1 MRYADAASFRQAL
14 EQRLKHDAAGDGA
27 RLARN
32 RKRVAFDRLLARLAA
47 TAPDR
52 WLLKGGYALDLR
64 LRGSARTTKD
74 VDLDW
79 REVDEELLDTLLDVA
94 DHDMGDY
101 FAFRVER
108 RAHPADRLE
117 GSQRFL
123 VSVSLAG
130 REFET
135 FPLDIAVRAEPIIA
149 FDTLTTA
156 DLLGFADLAPVEVPV
171 VRLERQIAEKLH
183 AYTRTYEGD
192 RRSSRTKDLVDIVL
206 IADLASLDAGA
217 LHDALEMTFTAR
229 GTHSLPQAVPAPP
242 ADWSLPFRDLA
253 AAVGVPTD
261 LEAAHAVAVQ
271 LLAPVLDGRVSSGT
285 WHTDKRRW
293 TTH

>member
-1 MRYADAASFRQAL
+1 M
-14 EQRLKHDAAGDGA
+14 
-27 RLARN
+27 RN
-32 RKRVAFDRLLARLAA
+32 RKHVAFDRLLARLAA

-64 LRGSARTTKD
+64 LRSGARTTKD

-79 REVDEELLDTLLDVA
+79 REVDEELLDTLFDA
-94 DHDMGDY
+94 AEHDMGDY
-101 FAFRVER
+101 FIFSVER

-149 FDTLTTA
+149 YDTLTTA
-156 DLLGFADLAPVEVPV
+156 DLLGFADVAPVQVPAI
-171 VRLERQIAEKLH
+171 RLERQIAEKLH

-192 RRSSRTKDLVDIVL
+192 RHSSRTKDLVDIVL
-206 IADLASLDAGA
+206 IADLESLDAAA
-217 LHDALEMTFTAR
+217 LRDAIERTFATR
-229 GTHSLPQAVPAPP
+229 GTHPLPQAVPAPP
-242 ADWSLPFRDLA
+242 AEWSPPFRELA
-253 AAVGVPTD
+253 AAVGLPTD
-261 LEAAHAVAVQ
+261 LAAAHTVAVQ
-271 LLAPVLDGRVSSGT
+271 LLEPVLDGRISSGT
-285 WHTDKRRW
+285 WDTEKRRW
-293 TTH
+293 TREREESDLNGGRIE